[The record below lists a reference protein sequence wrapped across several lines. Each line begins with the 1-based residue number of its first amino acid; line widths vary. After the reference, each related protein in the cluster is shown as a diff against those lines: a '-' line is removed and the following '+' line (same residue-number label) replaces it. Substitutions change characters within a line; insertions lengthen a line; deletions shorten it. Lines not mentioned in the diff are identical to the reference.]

1 MKDKK
6 FLISFF
12 IFLSF
17 SFIIAQEVYYFYLF
31 QPKKRPYKDFW
42 GNSYQYYDNLFKDS
56 DNDGIYNFYDYN
68 DKKKN
73 VSKPSDLLYEEFL
86 KDLPKSEELLK
97 KYEEVLKNLPKYE
110 ELLKKYEEALKN
122 LPKYEELLKKHEE
135 MLKNL
140 PKPEE
145 WLKKYEELLK
155 KYEDFLKDLPKYE
168 KWFKKYEDLF
178 KDLPKYEGLYNEQNY
193 L

>member
-73 VSKPSDLLYEEFL
+73 VSKPSDLLYE
-86 KDLPKSEELLK
+86 DLLK
-97 KYEEVLKNLPKYE
+97 PKKRPYKDFWGNSYQYYDNLFKDSDNDGIYNFYDYNDKKKNVSKPSD
-110 ELLKKYEEALKN
+110 LL
-122 LPKYEELLKKHEE
+122 
-135 MLKNL
+135 
-140 PKPEE
+140 
-145 WLKKYEELLK
+145 
-155 KYEDFLKDLPKYE
+155 
-168 KWFKKYEDLF
+168 YEDLLKPKKRPYKDFWGNSYQYYDNLF
-178 KDLPKYEGLYNEQNY
+178 KDSDNDGIYNFYDYNDKKKNV
-193 L
+193 